1 MAIRCH
7 GEGGVSMFHVW
18 GWWGGWAGTPAII
31 FIYMTNSNGHACVS
45 SVILSYGMY
54 ELALFCPCA

>member
-1 MAIRCH
+1 MGR
-7 GEGGVSMFHVW
+7 GESPCSTSGG
-18 GWWGGWAGTPAII
+18 GGGGWAGTPAII